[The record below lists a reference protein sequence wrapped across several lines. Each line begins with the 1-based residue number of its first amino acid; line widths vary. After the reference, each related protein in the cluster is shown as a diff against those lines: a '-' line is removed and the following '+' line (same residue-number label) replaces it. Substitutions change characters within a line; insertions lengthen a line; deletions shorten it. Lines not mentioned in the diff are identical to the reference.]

1 MTEYIHLGHCLTKHD
16 AARRAGI
23 PAAELALRPDLLR
36 IRGRWLGE
44 VYYAFQFNHR
54 GIRPDLADVV
64 RSLHDRFDDLV
75 IADWLARPSD
85 RLDGVSPIR
94 WVETGGDLRRLNA
107 AAALAGPVAD
117 TGEQRAAEARPAA
130 GVSGQTTKPLHKQTT
145 SPRSKLRAGRPRAG
159 PTRAA

>member
-1 MTEYIHLGHCLTKHD
+1 MTEYIHLGHCLTRHE

-23 PAAELALRPDLLR
+23 PAMELALRPDLLR
-36 IRGRWLGE
+36 IRGHWLGE

-64 RSLHDRFDDLV
+64 RSLHDRFNDLV

-85 RLDGVSPIR
+85 RLDGLSPIR
-94 WVETGGDLRRLNA
+94 WVETGGDLGRLNA
-107 AAALAGPVAD
+107 AVALAGPVAD
-117 TGEQRAAEARPAA
+117 TGEQPPAEARPAT
-130 GVSGQTTKPLHKQTT
+130 GDSGQTPEPLHKQT
-145 SPRSKLRAGRPRAG
+145 SARRSKRRVGEPRAG